1 MTYRLAGFNSSLV
14 GHEKGKKEKK
24 KGRKKKEKKRG
35 KMNKKKKEKKESL
48 STRRIFCRLCE
59 PRFSN
64 KLFENPLDP
73 RENNRQVVCKRKKK
87 EGKNRYTHTYT
98 YI

>member
-1 MTYRLAGFNSSLV
+1 
-14 GHEKGKKEKK
+14 
-24 KGRKKKEKKRG
+24 
-35 KMNKKKKEKKESL
+35 MNKKKKEKKESL

>member
-35 KMNKKKKEKKESL
+35 KMNKKKK
-48 STRRIFCRLCE
+48 
-59 PRFSN
+59 
-64 KLFENPLDP
+64 
-73 RENNRQVVCKRKKK
+73 KKK
-87 EGKNRYTHTYT
+87 ASLQGEYFVGYASHAFLTNCLKILSIHVKIIDR
-98 YI
+98 